1 MLKSHVILVILRYI
15 QYCALHVCVPIKL
28 RSYGINSL
36 FFVFS
41 HLILCYW
48 KIFSYSKTSFL
59 LVEKLSYEC
68 SETYLTKPLFMDLF
82 FFTLSPSLSASP
94 HLPLPRSRKT
104 QNNAGTIPD
113 QGDPT
118 SKCMGLLLD
127 WIMDQEKKNCSKG
140 HQRYNWQNLDAG
152 CILDKSITPL
162 WHREFVDVDV

>member
-48 KIFSYSKTSFL
+48 KIFSYSKPSFL
-59 LVEKLSYEC
+59 LVKKLSYEC

-104 QNNAGTIPD
+104 WNNAGTIPD

-127 WIMDQEKKNCSKG
+127 WIMDQEKKK
-140 HQRYNWQNLDAG
+140 L
-152 CILDKSITPL
+152 L
-162 WHREFVDVDV
+162 

>member
-48 KIFSYSKTSFL
+48 KIFSYSKPSFL
-59 LVEKLSYEC
+59 LVKKLSYEC

-104 QNNAGTIPD
+104 CVKKCANSDGGLTHKVIP
-113 QGDPT
+113 
-118 SKCMGLLLD
+118 
-127 WIMDQEKKNCSKG
+127 
-140 HQRYNWQNLDAG
+140 
-152 CILDKSITPL
+152 ILFSSFFEI
-162 WHREFVDVDV
+162 RG